1 MPVEIREL
9 VIKATVVQGTGSGAQ
24 AGTTSNNELSSAEET
39 SNECIE
45 KMIEI
50 EKEKKER

>member
-9 VIKATVVQGTGSGAQ
+9 IIKATVVQGTSSGSQGS
-24 AGTTSNNELSSAEET
+24 TTSSNELSPPEEII
-39 SNECIE
+39 NECIE

-50 EKEKKER
+50 EKDKKDR

>member
-9 VIKATVVQGTGSGAQ
+9 IIKTTVVQGTSSGEKGS
-24 AGTTSNNELSSAEET
+24 TTSNNELTAPEEII
-39 SNECIE
+39 NECIE

-50 EKEKKER
+50 EKDKKER